1 MPLIHTPAEL
11 SAWLRLSLEPNVGPA
26 TACQLLRA
34 FGLPQDIYDQS
45 ATALARQLPHELAR
59 QLAAAPSADTAA
71 LIERT
76 LLWASEP
83 GHTVLTL
90 ADPAYPQALLT
101 IADPPVLLYVTGD
114 VACLNRPALAVV
126 GARNATAGGAE
137 NAQAF
142 ARHLAAHGWCVVS
155 GLALGIDA
163 AAHQGALDA
172 GPRGAGTVAVLGT
185 GIDRVYPAANRELAH
200 RIAASGALISEF
212 PLGVGA
218 QAHHFPRRNR
228 LVAGLARGV
237 LVVEAARQSGS
248 LITARLAA
256 ESGREVFAIPGSI
269 HSPLARGCHQLIRQ
283 GAKLVETAQDITDE
297 LGVPVPPAEQ
307 DAALQ
312 LSDTPRIA
320 LAPHLAALLDALGY
334 DPVHP
339 DALAERTGLPMH
351 HLQAQLTELELA
363 GLIAR
368 GDGGVFQRLGRA

>member
-1 MPLIHTPAEL
+1 
-11 SAWLRLSLEPNVGPA
+11 
-26 TACQLLRA
+26 
-34 FGLPQDIYDQS
+34 
-45 ATALARQLPHELAR
+45 
-59 QLAAAPSADTAA
+59 
-71 LIERT
+71 
-76 LLWASEP
+76 
-83 GHTVLTL
+83 
-90 ADPAYPQALLT
+90 
-101 IADPPVLLYVTGD
+101 
-114 VACLNRPALAVV
+114 
-126 GARNATAGGAE
+126 
-137 NAQAF
+137 
-142 ARHLAAHGWCVVS
+142 GWCVVS

-368 GDGGVFQRLGRA
+368 GDGGVFQRLGGA